1 MQKCHKCALYKVI
14 LRARPAF
21 QGKPSMDNV
30 RLMVEE
36 DNERIRTYF
45 GKCLAFFEDA
55 NSNVFVGVR
64 WYEPADE
71 GEPLPLIDP
80 IVRLAKLKLSPGN
93 ITRSYGIMPAHSIR
107 NGALIMKRNEYY
119 WALQSPREEAEYL
132 QNIN

>member
-1 MQKCHKCALYKVI
+1 MNKCRNCPLYKVI

-55 NSNVFVGVR
+55 NSNVTKC
-64 WYEPADE
+64 YQK
-71 GEPLPLIDP
+71 
-80 IVRLAKLKLSPGN
+80 KLGN
-93 ITRSYGIMPAHSIR
+93 VTFNVTVKRS
-107 NGALIMKRNEYY
+107 
-119 WALQSPREEAEYL
+119 
-132 QNIN
+132 